1 MYAFS
6 FLLKIP
12 ISFRINRF
20 TLYLVEMILGRM
32 ENIEWKTECK
42 TVFFTIWKRKENRES
57 EKLRR
62 KFSLLGPQISSSQI
76 RRKNLRKKLMKSTLS
91 IMPSHLPSFKT
102 FSPTH
107 LMPFAHNHFFASS
120 LLFTFRAHPTSTG
133 FLLLFF
139 SFQCDLLFQR
149 PQVLWKPKKC
159 RLAWQLLDMLGM
171 LFHPLTFSL
180 LQPNRPLVPN

>member
-1 MYAFS
+1 
-6 FLLKIP
+6 
-12 ISFRINRF
+12 
-20 TLYLVEMILGRM
+20 M
-32 ENIEWKTECK
+32 ENIEWKIGWK
-42 TVFFTIWKRKENRES
+42 IVFFTVWEREENR
-57 EKLRR
+57 KRGKPRR
-62 KFSLLGPQISSSQI
+62 KFSLSGPQISSSQI
-76 RRKNLRKKLMKSTLS
+76 RRKNLRKKLMKSTFS

-133 FLLLFF
+133 FLLFF

-159 RLAWQLLDMLGM
+159 RLAWQLLGMLGM